1 MAEGEE
7 FPSVSCA
14 CLWCGRYNHDEI
26 ISGLGSFPGGV
37 FLLGRGRIWLRH
49 DSLSSAQYAGN
60 CSHLLESLSPGG
72 LGAFGICNSMN
83 SHNTSKK
90 NLFLFL
96 TSQMGKQRWLPLFL
110 STRIET
116 RLSQGSLAAI
126 SLASGGLVCAPS
138 NTPGL
143 DSNNADTY
151 THTVTTKNCLQ
162 TSNVHWLD
170 KISSTLSYHPLL
182 IASFCLKITASL
194 VLWDGSTEFHS
205 WKCWPHLVMTY
216 CNRP

>member
-1 MAEGEE
+1 MAEGKE

-37 FLLGRGRIWLRH
+37 FLLGRGQIRLRH

-60 CSHLLESLSPGG
+60 CSHPLESLSPGG
-72 LGAFGICNSMN
+72 IGVFGICNSMD

-90 NLFLFL
+90 NLFFYPDFADGE
-96 TSQMGKQRWLPLFL
+96 TEVVVIIL

-138 NTPGL
+138 NAPGL

-182 IASFCLKITASL
+182 IASFCLKTMASL
-194 VLWDGSTEFHS
+194 VL
-205 WKCWPHLVMTY
+205 
-216 CNRP
+216 